1 MFHVVHDDIS
11 QYRILKSKV
20 YKIKTIPFWM
30 ESKEGLTKCFMVVRK
45 QCLLFALSAVYG
57 DDVLSCT
64 VAGCEDWGLGQPGL
78 WLSDEQRRGYRCSVK
93 ELIRILLSS
102 GILNY
107 DFSILHFHC
116 SSRQRYSLSP
126 FSIVCLCLINHPT
139 EASSSLSSYQLL
151 SPLLLV
157 KVSSPVESNLFISME
172 GR

>member
-1 MFHVVHDDIS
+1 MVMMYSPV
-11 QYRILKSKV
+11 QL
-20 YKIKTIPFWM
+20 P
-30 ESKEGLTKCFMVVRK
+30 VVR
-45 QCLLFALSAVYG
+45 
-57 DDVLSCT
+57 T
-64 VAGCEDWGLGQPGL
+64 EDWDNLA
-78 WLSDEQRRGYRCSVK
+78 SDSQMSRDEDRCSMK

-157 KVSSPVESNLFISME
+157 KVSSPVESNLFMSMRADK
-172 GR
+172 GRNAFQFKVL